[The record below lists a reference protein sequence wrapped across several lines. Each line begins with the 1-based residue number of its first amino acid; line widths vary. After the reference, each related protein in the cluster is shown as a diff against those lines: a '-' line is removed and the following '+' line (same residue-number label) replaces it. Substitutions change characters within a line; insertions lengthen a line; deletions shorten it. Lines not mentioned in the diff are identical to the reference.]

1 MPHMFLVA
9 AEIFGLFPET
19 NDGYSTLPGYI
30 MQSCKLL
37 SIDNA
42 KPTKRSVR
50 MRQLRCVGF

>member
-1 MPHMFLVA
+1 MFLVA